1 MAFEPGDLWSAWTT
15 CRSTREGQLF
25 SDPLLHAEFEMANVP
40 PGSDFTPERVE
51 VDACTRPKQSGG
63 VRTELFPDPHTATL
77 LQAVADRLQRRD
89 MSAATSAP
97 RVPHGVRLAPAN
109 QYEEWS
115 SDIRTWIRKELAADR
130 IVIYADIENFFP
142 SISAPAIA
150 GVLER
155 SGLDPDIEGLTLR
168 VLDRL
173 RRLGR
178 CSVASGA
185 GLPVCPGDFFWL
197 VADRVLLN
205 VDTALDRAS
214 HVLGHTRW
222 SDDFLLSA
230 RPGAE
235 GAALR
240 RLATCADENGFRLNA
255 RKTRVFSSWQ
265 DYQTRNLA
273 SEHESVND
281 LIAVHRKGGAKSE
294 VEVLLAALNSLES
307 ADREGAARL
316 LKRAYDL
323 AALARTPALADRA
336 EADLERF
343 PVVERS
349 LFRYLAALGWP
360 KPGRA
365 LLLRAVSGPSHD
377 TLSLSALSAL
387 LNDSATPEMVPEV
400 KSALLDASFGSSPCH
415 PLARVAAQA
424 CLARMSPAGQQTP
437 LVGDFLDR
445 VPALESAS
453 ARRAALALAW
463 LVPTLRDRVITLVRE
478 DDSIV
483 VRDLWTCLAPSHGG
497 RVRRGLERV
506 AFDGG
511 PTRWGGLERRLAGVL
526 GHWRSD
532 PDGRH
537 LRPGS
542 EAPRG
547 SWHGPV
553 PAEA

>member
-15 CRSTREGQLF
+15 CRSAREGQLF
-25 SDPLLHAEFEMANVP
+25 SDPLLHAEFEIAEVP

-51 VDACTRPKQSGG
+51 IDVCTRPKQSGG
-63 VRTELFPDPHTATL
+63 VRTELFPDPHTATF

-89 MSAATSAP
+89 AGAAASAP
-97 RVPHGVRLAPAN
+97 QVPHGVRLATAN
-109 QYEEWS
+109 QYEQWS
-115 SDIRTWIRKELAADR
+115 SDVRTWIRKELAAGR
-130 IVIYADIENFFP
+130 TVVYADIENFFP

-155 SGLDPDIEGLTLR
+155 SGLDPDMEGLTLR
-168 VLDRL
+168 ALDRL

-178 CSVASGA
+178 GSAASGA

-205 VDTALDRAS
+205 VDTALARAP
-214 HVLGHTRW
+214 HLVEHTRW

-240 RLATCADENGFRLNA
+240 RLAMCAGDNGFRLNA
-255 RKTRVFSSWQ
+255 RKTRLFSSWQ
-265 DYQTRNLA
+265 DYQARNLA

-281 LIAVHRKGGAKSE
+281 LIAVHRNGGAKSE
-294 VEVLLAALNSLES
+294 VEVLLAALKSLEN
-307 ADREGAARL
+307 ADRQGAARL
-316 LKRAYDL
+316 LKRAYNL
-323 AALARTPALADRA
+323 AALARTPALVGRA
-336 EADLERF
+336 KADLDRY

-365 LLLRAVSGPSHD
+365 LLLPAVSRPSHD
-377 TLSLSALSAL
+377 TLALSALSAL
-387 LNDSATPEMVPEV
+387 LNDCASPQIVPEV
-400 KSALLDASFGSSPCH
+400 KPALLDASFGSSPCH
-415 PLARVAAQA
+415 ALARVAAQA
-424 CLARMSPAGQQTP
+424 CLVRMSPAGEHAR
-437 LVGDFLDR
+437 LAGDFLDR
-445 VPALESAS
+445 VPALESAP

-463 LVPTLRDRVITLVRE
+463 LVPTLRNRVTALVRE

-483 VRDLWTCLAPSHGG
+483 VRDLWTCLAPSPGR

-511 PTRWGGLERRLAGVL
+511 PTRWGGLERWLAKLL
-526 GHWRSD
+526 GSWQSE
-532 PDGRH
+532 PDGRQP
-537 LRPGS
+537 RPGP
-542 EAPRG
+542 EAARG

>member
-1 MAFEPGDLWSAWTT
+1 MPFEPGELWSAWTT

-25 SDPLLHAEFEMANVP
+25 SDPLLHAEFEIADVP
-40 PGSDFTPERVE
+40 PGWDFTPERVE

-89 MSAATSAP
+89 TSAARPAP
-97 RVPHGVRLAPAN
+97 QVPHGVRLAATN

-115 SDIRTWIRKELAADR
+115 SDVRTWIRKELAAGR
-130 IVIYADIENFFP
+130 IVIYADIEDFFP
-142 SISAPAIA
+142 SIPAPAIA

-178 CSVASGA
+178 CSAASGA

-197 VADRVLLN
+197 VADRALLD
-205 VDTALDRAS
+205 VDAALERAAY
-214 HVLGHTRW
+214 VVGHTRW

-235 GAALR
+235 REALHH
-240 RLATCADENGFRLNA
+240 LAKCAGDSGLKLNA

-265 DYQTRNLA
+265 DYQARNLA

-281 LIAVHRKGGAKSE
+281 LIAVNRNGGAKSE
-294 VEVLLAALNSLES
+294 VEVLLAVLDSLES
-307 ADREGAARL
+307 ADRQGAARL
-316 LKRAYDL
+316 LKRAYNL
-323 AALARTPALADRA
+323 AALARTPALVGRA
-336 EADLERF
+336 EADLERY

-349 LFRYLAALGWP
+349 LFRYLATLGWP

-365 LLLRAVSGPSHD
+365 LLLRAVSEPSHD
-377 TLSLSALSAL
+377 TLALSALSAL
-387 LNDSATPEMVPEV
+387 LNDCAAPQIVPEV
-400 KSALLDASFGSSPCH
+400 KPALLDASFGSSPCR
-415 PLARVAAQA
+415 PLARVAAHA
-424 CLARMSPAGQQTP
+424 CLARVSPARERAR
-437 LVGDFLDR
+437 LAGDFLDG
-445 VPALESAS
+445 VPALESAA
-453 ARRAALALAW
+453 ARRAALALTW
-463 LVPTLRDRVITLVRE
+463 LVPVLRDRVTTLVRE

-483 VRDLWTCLAPSHGG
+483 VRDLWTCLAASPDR

-511 PTRWGGLERRLAGVL
+511 PARWGGLERRLARVL
-526 GHWRSD
+526 GGWPSE
-532 PDGRH
+532 PGRGQP
-537 LRPGS
+537 RPES
-542 EAPRG
+542 EAVRG